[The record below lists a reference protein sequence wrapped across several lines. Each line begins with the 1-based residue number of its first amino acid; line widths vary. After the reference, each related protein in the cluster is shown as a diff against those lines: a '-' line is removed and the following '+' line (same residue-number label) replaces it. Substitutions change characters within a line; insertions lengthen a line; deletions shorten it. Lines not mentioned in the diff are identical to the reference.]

1 MAVASKLI
9 PTALNGE
16 RPRGGAIAAFGIDRR
31 VDTRPAS
38 VVCTSPSRVGPEAMV
53 PSTRMIQ
60 VALLYG
66 LRAPLVQTIP
76 ESPGAPAA
84 TTTRSPT
91 SPAG

>member
-1 MAVASKLI
+1 MAVVSR
-9 PTALNGE
+9 PTPATLHGE
-16 RPRGGAIAAFGIDRR
+16 RPRGGAIAAFDIDRR

-38 VVCTSPSRVGPEAMV
+38 VVCASPSRVGPEATV

-84 TTTRSPT
+84 MTTRSPT